1 MDWDCQFRGAC
12 FDGSHMSAVLHPVS
26 PAIQIQDLR
35 VDYGKFVAVDD
46 LTISVPAGEIFGLVG
61 PNGAGKTSTFKVL
74 ATLMEPTY
82 GEVRLAGID
91 IFEQPE
97 AARRVMAYMPDLAPV
112 PSDLKVWEFLDCFAE
127 AHELGNAAQRRERI
141 EECLDLV
148 SLADKNNVFC
158 KTLSRGQTQR
168 LVLAKTLLHRPKVLI
183 LDEPASGMDPMSRRQ
198 LRLALRNLAADGA
211 TVIVSSHIL
220 SELSE
225 MCTSI
230 CVMNRGKLLAA
241 GSVEEVRRVL
251 GRTERILTL
260 GVVERVDEA
269 VGWLQGREHVAE
281 VRLAGERIAFSFAGS
296 ARDQA
301 QLVSDLVQEAFLI
314 HALEEQ
320 RSTFEEILL
329 DVSGSNAAAAPNL
342 PLS

>member
-12 FDGSHMSAVLHPVS
+12 FDGREMSAVLHPVP

-46 LTISVPAGEIFGLVG
+46 LTISVPAGEIFGMVG

-141 EECLDLV
+141 TECLELV
-148 SLADKNNVFC
+148 SLSDKNSVIC

-198 LRLALRNLAADGA
+198 LRLALRHLVADGA
-211 TVIVSSHIL
+211 AVIVSSHIL

-241 GSVEEVRRVL
+241 GSVEDVRRVL
-251 GRTERILTL
+251 GRTERTLTL
-260 GVVERVDEA
+260 GVLEQMDAAVE
-269 VGWLQGREHVAE
+269 WLKGREHVAE
-281 VRLAGERIAFSFAGS
+281 VQMAAERIVFRFAGS

-301 QLVSDLVQEAFLI
+301 QLVSDLVQDSFLI
-314 HALEEQ
+314 HVLEEQ

-329 DVSGSNAAAAPNL
+329 DVSGPNAAASPNF